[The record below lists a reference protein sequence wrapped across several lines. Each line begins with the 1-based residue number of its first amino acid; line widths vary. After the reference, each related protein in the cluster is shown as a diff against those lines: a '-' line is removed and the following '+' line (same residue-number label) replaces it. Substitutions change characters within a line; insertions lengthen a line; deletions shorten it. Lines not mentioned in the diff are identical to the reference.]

1 MPDLNRIE
9 SPFAI
14 ADALRA
20 LPLETPG
27 HSAWPRLAQK
37 LALKREPPPRP
48 VWPLGLL
55 AAAALAA
62 VAVLPH
68 WVGTAQPTAAAPA
81 QVASAQI
88 GALRQESAR
97 LEALLAM
104 TTENE
109 HYTAGPATLVSL
121 QFEEQLQSLDAEL
134 AVATEPTR
142 ALPLWQERVA
152 VLRDYAGFETTRAS
166 LSAQGDTFDGALVA
180 AY

>member
-9 SPFAI
+9 SPVAI

-20 LPLETPG
+20 LPLEAPE

-48 VWPLGLL
+48 VWPLSLL

-68 WVGTAQPTAAAPA
+68 WVGSAQPAAAPA
-81 QVASAQI
+81 QVAAAQI

-97 LEALLAM
+97 LEAMLAL
-104 TTENE
+104 TAENE
-109 HYTAGPATLVSL
+109 QYASGPATLVSL
-121 QFEEQLQSLDAEL
+121 QFEEQLQALDVEL
-134 AVATEPTR
+134 AATNDPSR
-142 ALPLWQERVA
+142 AAALWQDRVA
-152 VLRDYAGFETTRAS
+152 VLRDYAGFEATRAS

>member
-9 SPFAI
+9 SPVAI

-20 LPLETPG
+20 LPLEAPG

-68 WVGTAQPTAAAPA
+68 WVGSAQPEAATPA
-81 QVASAQI
+81 QVAAAQI

-104 TTENE
+104 TAQNE
-109 HYTAGPATLVSL
+109 QFTSGPATLVSL
-121 QFEEQLQSLDAEL
+121 QFEEQLQDLDAEL
-134 AVATEPTR
+134 ASTAEPVR
-142 ALPLWQERVA
+142 ALALWQDRVA
-152 VLRDYAGFETTRAS
+152 VLRDYAGFESTRAS